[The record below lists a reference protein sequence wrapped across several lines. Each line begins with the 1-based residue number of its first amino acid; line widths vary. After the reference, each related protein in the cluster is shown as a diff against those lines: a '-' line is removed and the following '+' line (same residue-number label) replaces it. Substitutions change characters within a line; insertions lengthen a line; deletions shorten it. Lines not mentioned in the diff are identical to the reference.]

1 MINLI
6 KGNIMEKFLYLT
18 DQNENKE
25 HSFIG
30 PLFEKYLGKHY
41 KVDIMYFSKTNEN
54 FEIKDENR
62 FIMPLKYKNNIIDE
76 LAKNQISLGDY
87 KYIFVRNHTAILKE
101 VLSVK
106 KDYNFILGYR
116 LSFPKRIAKLQKDE
130 ANNKK
135 SFFDV
140 ISNKLKTFSESALI
154 NQCDI
159 FLPTSRQMRDDYLKT
174 VKTRTFVIPS
184 AIDPEDL
191 KPNLQHEGNEKR
203 FFYAGTL
210 DKLREFETVLEAFS
224 LVDPSKFKLMIST
237 KDPEYANKLLDTYP
251 SLQESIELYNT
262 STKAEL
268 LELISKADVG
278 LAPLPNIVL
287 FNSSTPMKVLD
298 YYTSTVPC
306 IMTKNENNESIFV
319 DDSSAWLCD
328 FDTESIKDKIEKIIS
343 LSKDEVAEVGV
354 KGQNRLLEIRN
365 NERIANDLAHQ
376 LDIM

>member
-41 KVDIMYFSKTNEN
+41 EVDIMYFSKTNEN
-54 FEIKDENR
+54 FEIKDGNR
-62 FIMPLKYKNNIIDE
+62 FIMPLKHKNNIIDE
-76 LAKNQISLGDY
+76 LDRNKVYIGHY
-87 KYIFVRNHTAILKE
+87 KYVFVRNHTAILKE

-140 ISNKLKTFSESALI
+140 ISNKVKTFSESALI

-184 AIDPEDL
+184 AIDPENL
-191 KPNLQHEGNEKR
+191 HPNVQHEGEEKR

-237 KDPEYANKLLDTYP
+237 KDPEYANEMLDDYP
-251 SLQESIELYNT
+251 SLQESVELYNT
-262 STKAEL
+262 NSKAEL
-268 LELISKADVG
+268 LGLIAKADVG

-298 YYTSTVPC
+298 YYTSTIPC
-306 IMTKNENNESIFV
+306 IMTKNENNTSIFD

-328 FDTESIKDKIEKIIS
+328 FDTEAIKDKIEKIIS
-343 LSKDEVAEVGV
+343 LSKDEVAQVGV

>member
-1 MINLI
+1 MDKI
-6 KGNIMEKFLYLT
+6 LYLT
-18 DQNENKE
+18 DQNETKE

-41 KVDIMYFSKTNEN
+41 QVDILYFSKTSEN
-54 FEIKDENR
+54 FEIKNGNR
-62 FIMPLKYKNNIIDE
+62 FIMPLKHKNNIIDE
-76 LAKNQISLGDY
+76 LDKNKIYIGKY
-87 KYIFVRNHTAILKE
+87 KYVFVRNHTAILKE

-106 KDYNFILGYR
+106 HEYNFILGYR

-140 ISNKLKTFSESALI
+140 ISNKLKTFSEANLI
-154 NQCDI
+154 NQCDL

-174 VKTRTFVIPS
+174 VKTRTFIIPS

-191 KPNLQHEGNEKR
+191 HPNLQHEGEEKR

-224 LVDPSKFKLMIST
+224 LVNPTKFKLMIST
-237 KDPEYANKLLDTYP
+237 KDPEYANQMLDKYPDLLD
-251 SLQESIELYNT
+251 SIEIYNAN
-262 STKAEL
+262 SKDEL
-268 LELISKADVG
+268 LDLISKADIG

-306 IMTKNENNESIFV
+306 LMTKNENNESIFT
-319 DDSSAWLCD
+319 DDDSAWLCD
-328 FDTESIKDKIEKIIS
+328 FDTDSIREKIEKIIS
-343 LSKDEVAEVGV
+343 LSKDEVAQVGIN
-354 KGQNRLLEIRN
+354 GQKRLLDIRN
-365 NERIANDLAHQ
+365 YERIANDLAHQ
-376 LDIM
+376 LDIL

>member
-1 MINLI
+1 MD
-6 KGNIMEKFLYLT
+6 KFLYLT

-41 KVDIMYFSKTNEN
+41 EVDILYFSKTSEN
-54 FEIKDENR
+54 FEIKNGNQ
-62 FIMPLKYKNNIIDE
+62 FIMPLKYKNEIIDE
-76 LAKNQISLGDY
+76 LDKNKISLGDY
-87 KYIFVRNHTAILKE
+87 KYVFVRNHTSILKE

-106 KDYNFILGYR
+106 KDYDFILGYR

-140 ISNKLKTFSESALI
+140 LSNKVKTFTESNII

-174 VKTRTFVIPS
+174 VKIRTFVIPS
-184 AIDPEDL
+184 AIDPEIL
-191 KPNLQHEGNEKR
+191 HKNLQHEGEEKR

-210 DKLREFETVLEAFS
+210 DKLREFETILEAFS
-224 LVDPSKFKLMIST
+224 LVDSSKFKLMIST
-237 KDPEYANKLLDTYP
+237 KDPEYASKMIDSYPNLQDSIEIYNAKSKDELLD
-251 SLQESIELYNT
+251 
-262 STKAEL
+262 
-268 LELISKADVG
+268 LISKADVG
-278 LAPLPNIVL
+278 LASLPNIVL

-306 IMTKNENNESIFV
+306 LMTKNENNESIFE
-319 DDSSAWLCD
+319 DDNSAWMCN
-328 FDTESIKDKIEKIIS
+328 FDSNSIKDKIEKIIS
-343 LSKDEVAEVGV
+343 LSKDEVTQVGV
-354 KGQNRLLEIRN
+354 NGQKRLLDIRN
-365 NERIANDLAHQ
+365 YERIANDLAHQ
-376 LDIM
+376 LNIM

>member
-1 MINLI
+1 MDKL
-6 KGNIMEKFLYLT
+6 LYLT

-41 KVDIMYFSKTNEN
+41 EVDIMYFSKISEQ
-54 FEIKDENR
+54 FQIKNGNR
-62 FIMPLKYKNNIIDE
+62 FIMPLKHKHNIINE
-76 LAKNQISLGDY
+76 LTNNGISLKNY
-87 KYIFVRNHTAILKE
+87 KFVFVRNHTAILKE

-106 KDYNFILGYR
+106 NQYSFKLGYR

-140 ISNKLKTFSESALI
+140 ISNKVKTFSEANLI

-159 FLPTSRQMRDDYLKT
+159 FLPTSRQMRDDYLKN

-184 AIDPEDL
+184 AIDPQNL
-191 KPNLQHEGNEKR
+191 KPNIQHEGEEKR
-203 FFYAGTL
+203 FIYAGTL

-224 LVDPSKFKLMIST
+224 MVNPLKFKLMIST
-237 KDPEYANKLLDTYP
+237 KDPEYAHAMLDSYP
-251 SLQESIELYNT
+251 ELQESIEIYNAN
-262 STKAEL
+262 SKAEL
-268 LELISKADVG
+268 LDLISQADVG

-287 FNSSTPMKVLD
+287 FNSSTPMKILD
-298 YYTSTVPC
+298 YYSSAIPC
-306 IMTKNENNESIFV
+306 IMTKNENNQSLFEN
-319 DDSSAWLCD
+319 DSSAWLCE
-328 FDTESIKDKIEKIIS
+328 FTTNSIKDSIEKILT
-343 LSKDEVAEVGV
+343 LSKTEITTIGLS
-354 KGQNRLLEIRN
+354 GQKRLLEIRN
-365 NERIANDLAHQ
+365 YERIANDLAHQ

>member
-1 MINLI
+1 
-6 KGNIMEKFLYLT
+6 MEKFLYLT

-41 KVDIMYFSKTNEN
+41 EVDIMYFSKTNEN
-54 FEIKDENR
+54 FEIKDGNR
-62 FIMPLKYKNNIIDE
+62 FIMPLKHKNNIIDE
-76 LAKNQISLGDY
+76 LDRNRIYIGHY
-87 KYIFVRNHTAILKE
+87 KYVFVRNHTAILKE

-140 ISNKLKTFSESALI
+140 ISNKVKTFSEANLI

-174 VKTRTFVIPS
+174 VKTRTFIIPS

-191 KPNLQHEGNEKR
+191 KPNLQHDGDEKR

-224 LVDPSKFKLMIST
+224 LVDTTKFKLIIST
-237 KDPEYANKLLDTYP
+237 KDPEYANKMLDKYP
-251 SLQESIELYNT
+251 DLQGSIEIYNAN
-262 STKAEL
+262 SKAEL
-268 LELISKADVG
+268 LDLISKADVG
-278 LAPLPNIVL
+278 LAPLPDIVL

-306 IMTKNENNESIFV
+306 LMTKNDNNESIFE
-319 DDSSAWLCD
+319 DDTSAWLCK
-328 FDTESIKDKIEKIIS
+328 FNVESIKEKVEKIIG
-343 LSKDEVAEVGV
+343 LTKDEVSQVGLN
-354 KGQNRLLEIRN
+354 GQNRLLDIRN